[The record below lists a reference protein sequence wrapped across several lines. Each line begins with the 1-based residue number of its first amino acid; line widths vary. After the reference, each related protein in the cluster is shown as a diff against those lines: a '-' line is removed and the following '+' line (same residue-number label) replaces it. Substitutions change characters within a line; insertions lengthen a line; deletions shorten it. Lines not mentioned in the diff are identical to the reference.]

1 LYNLLR
7 NSYQYGEVVTS
18 LDFDFLV
25 ITPRIDRKRQL
36 KEEMVR
42 NGAASDGSEVGVDP
56 PAGASPWTS
65 PTKPEADTQEATPL
79 VHKVNIPPN
88 NGLVNDVTGPI
99 KEIFF
104 YDESLRQFKNQT
116 PGKRAFLL
124 LKHVVPILDWLP
136 RYKPRWF
143 PSDLVAGLTI
153 ASLAVPQDLGYAK
166 LAGLPPVYGLY
177 SSFVPPLIY
186 AALGSSRHIAIGPVA
201 VVSILLGTLLQNEIP
216 NINDPN
222 YLRLA
227 FTANFFAGVVQAAV
241 GFIRLGFVIYFLSHA
256 TIVGFMA
263 GAAITIGLQQLKGLL
278 GLTNFT
284 KKTGIVPVLRSVF
297 SQTKQ
302 VIHKLLSPAPLQFFL
317 LEIWGKG
324 V

>member
-1 LYNLLR
+1 LR
-7 NSYQYGEVVTS
+7 GVR
-18 LDFDFLV
+18 LR
-25 ITPRIDRKRQL
+25 RIDRKREL
-36 KEEMVR
+36 KEEMVG

-56 PAGASPWTS
+56 PAGAPPWNYDS
-65 PTKPEADTQEATPL
+65 PTKPEAGTQETTPL
-79 VHKVNIPPN
+79 VHKVNIPPDS
-88 NGLVNDVTGPI
+88 GLVHDVTGPI

-104 YDESLRQFKNQT
+104 YDESLRQFKNET
-116 PGKRAFLL
+116 GGKRAFLL

-143 PSDLVAGLTI
+143 PADLIAGLTI
-153 ASLAVPQDLGYAK
+153 ASLAVPQDLAYAK
-166 LAGLPPVYGLY
+166 LAGLKPIYGLY
-177 SSFVPPLIY
+177 TSFVPPLIY

-201 VVSILLGTLLQNEIP
+201 VVSILLGTLLQNEIAD
-216 NINDPN
+216 INDPN

-227 FTANFFAGVVQAAV
+227 LTANFFAGVVQAAV

-278 GLTNFT
+278 GISTFT

-297 SQTKQ
+297 TETKQ
-302 VIHKLLSPAPLQFFL
+302 WNWQTIVIGVCFLIFL
-317 LEIWGKG
+317 LTTKQI
-324 V
+324 VSIFLSSNPQLYSYVAANA

>member
-1 LYNLLR
+1 M
-7 NSYQYGEVVTS
+7 
-18 LDFDFLV
+18 
-25 ITPRIDRKRQL
+25 

-153 ASLAVPQDLGYAK
+153 ASLAVPQVDI
-166 LAGLPPVYGLY
+166 
-177 SSFVPPLIY
+177 SSSL
-186 AALGSSRHIAIGPVA
+186 
-201 VVSILLGTLLQNEIP
+201 
-216 NINDPN
+216 
-222 YLRLA
+222 
-227 FTANFFAGVVQAAV
+227 
-241 GFIRLGFVIYFLSHA
+241 
-256 TIVGFMA
+256 
-263 GAAITIGLQQLKGLL
+263 
-278 GLTNFT
+278 
-284 KKTGIVPVLRSVF
+284 
-297 SQTKQ
+297 
-302 VIHKLLSPAPLQFFL
+302 
-317 LEIWGKG
+317 
-324 V
+324 